1 MFSFGGAGLR
11 RDIGRV
17 DALTGFGLGGS
28 ERVTMTRWPYGGW
41 ASVGIDAW
49 ALGMEAS
56 AVIGL
61 RVMRIAAGGAAA
73 AGEAQLMVSEK
84 MQAAFELQ
92 TAMVTGQLGVTPLS
106 GARKVLRHYRRKVK
120 ANRKRLG

>member
-1 MFSFGGAGLR
+1 
-11 RDIGRV
+11 
-17 DALTGFGLGGS
+17 
-28 ERVTMTRWPYGGW
+28 MTKWPYGGW
-41 ASVGIDAW
+41 ASAGIDAW

-61 RVMRIAAGGAAA
+61 RVMRMAAGGTDAAA
-73 AGEAQLMVSEK
+73 EAQLMVSEK

-92 TAMVTGQLGVTPLS
+92 TAMITGQLGATPLA
-106 GARKVLRHYRRKVK
+106 GTRKVLRHYRRKVK